1 MKSEFKVSDFQD
13 YIGIIDSIKEVYSM
27 SLDGRDM
34 IYRGMCSKHFKLI
47 PSIYRNSFDKD
58 LKIECNTYNDE
69 VEILYCFIKEASN
82 LIDRLNREDY
92 ISWMEY
98 AQHFGA
104 PTRLLDFTMNPL
116 VALYFACISDMK
128 NDGSV
133 SVIINNNY
141 NDFCNFNSK
150 YLLENPNV
158 NVKQDIINGALKKSK
173 NYFEY
178 PYNYIPY
185 YFDKRMA
192 AQSSCFMLWGSIH
205 CSFEE
210 MIKEENRLILYEKP
224 NQEENKRQRFLGK
237 IIIPSYLKR
246 EFIRKLDLFG
256 INEKT
261 LFPGLD
267 SIGKYIA
274 RHYMNHPD
282 EFWNELD
289 LIDKY

>member
-1 MKSEFKVSDFQD
+1 MISEIEVKDFQV
-13 YIGIIDSIKEVYSM
+13 YIGVIDSIKEEYSI

-34 IYRGMCSKHFKLI
+34 IYRGMSNKDFRLI
-47 PSIYRNSFDKD
+47 PSVYRNSFDKD
-58 LKIECNTYNDE
+58 LEIECNTYNDE
-69 VEILYCFIKEASN
+69 LEILYCFMKEASSYIERIN
-82 LIDRLNREDY
+82 KEDY

-133 SVIINNNY
+133 SIVINRNY
-141 NDFCNFNSK
+141 IEFCKCNSK
-150 YLLENPNV
+150 YLHEDPKI
-158 NVKQDIINGALKKSK
+158 NVKQDIISGVLKKSTK
-173 NYFEY
+173 YYEY
-178 PYNYIPY
+178 PYKYIPY
-185 YFDKRMA
+185 YIDKRMA
-192 AQSSCFMLWGSIH
+192 AQSSCFMLWGSNH

-210 MIKEENRLILYEKP
+210 MIKEENQLIIYQKP
-224 NQEENKRQRFLGK
+224 SSKGNKRQRFLGK
-237 IIIPSYLKR
+237 IVIPAYSKR
-246 EFIRKLDLFG
+246 EIIRKLDLFG

-282 EFWNELD
+282 ELWDELD
-289 LIDKY
+289 LVYKY